1 MTNQATRKQL
11 RIACV
16 LDQQVGL
23 KSHALNLMQGLSVH
37 PEIDATLVPVLYGGG
52 DHWLFR
58 IPGLPG
64 GIAGTLC
71 ARGEIERGVA
81 ALGDIDAILWGT
93 WAAKSVPHIVER
105 FPAFFVMDMTPNQMA
120 EMGDAY
126 GYTKARSG
134 RFARL
139 KRRATERIY
148 RQGRTFFP
156 WSDWVGESLR
166 TDWRVPSNIIH
177 TIPPGVDT
185 SRFHPRNA
193 VDASGENSGPVEVLF
208 VGGDFERKGGP
219 GLLEWAARN
228 PERVH
233 LTVVTRDEIRDAP
246 TNVTVRHG
254 IGPNSPE
261 LIALYQSSDIFALP
275 TIGDCYSMVGMEALA
290 CGVPVVTSDIGGIS
304 DIVSEGKTGYL
315 CQPGDM
321 TTFTQH
327 LDNLVSDVDLRNRMG
342 IAARERAIERFDAAT
357 CARRLGDLMV
367 MYMDN
372 PYVMQNAA

>member
-1 MTNQATRKQL
+1 MADLTSPRKL

-23 KSHALNLMQGLSVH
+23 KSHALNLMQGLSEH
-37 PEIDATLVPVLYGGG
+37 PKVDATLIPVEYGGG

-71 ARGEIERGVA
+71 ARSEIERGVA
-81 ALGDIDAILWGT
+81 ALGDIEAILWGS

-105 FPAFFVMDMTPNQMA
+105 YPAFFVMDMTPNQMA
-120 EMGDAY
+120 DMGEPY

-134 RFARL
+134 RFAAW

-148 RQGRTFFP
+148 RHGTAFFP
-156 WSDWVGESLR
+156 WSDWVGESLHR
-166 TDWRVPSNIIH
+166 DWGVLAQRIH

-185 SRFHPRNA
+185 NRFHPSSQET
-193 VDASGENSGPVEVLF
+193 ASTDQIEVLF

-261 LIALYQSSDIFALP
+261 LIALYQKSHIFALP
-275 TIGDCYSMVGMEALA
+275 TMGDCYSMVAMEAMA
-290 CGVPVVTSDIGGIS
+290 CGVPVVISDIGGIR
-304 DIVSEGKTGYL
+304 DIIADGQTGYL
-315 CQPGDM
+315 CKPGD
-321 TTFTQH
+321 TAAFAAK
-327 LDNLVSDVDLRNRMG
+327 LDALVTDGELRNNMS
-342 IAARERAIERFDAAT
+342 AASRSRAVESFDASK
-357 CARRLGDLMV
+357 CAERLGDVIADSLARRSTV
-367 MYMDN
+367 LRS
-372 PYVMQNAA
+372 A

>member
-1 MTNQATRKQL
+1 MTNKTSRQKL

-23 KSHALNLMQGLSVH
+23 RSHALNLMQGLSVH
-37 PEIDATLVPVLYGGG
+37 PEIDATLIPVEYGG
-52 DHWLFR
+52 DHWLHHV
-58 IPGLPG
+58 PGLSG

-71 ARGEIERGVA
+71 ACAEIERGVA
-81 ALGDIDAILWGT
+81 KLGHLDAILWGS
-93 WAAKSVPHIVER
+93 WATKSVPHIVER
-105 FPAFFVMDMTPNQMA
+105 YPAFFVMDMTPNQMA
-120 EMGDAY
+120 DMGEPY
-126 GYTKARSG
+126 GYTKARSR
-134 RFARL
+134 RFASC
-139 KRRATERIY
+139 KHRATERIY
-148 RQGRTFFP
+148 RHASAFFP
-156 WSDWVGESLR
+156 WSDWVEGSLR
-166 TDWRVPSNIIH
+166 TDWGVPSNIIH

-185 SRFHPRNA
+185 SRFHPKNA
-193 VDASGENSGPVEVLF
+193 VDASGVHSGPVEVLF

-219 GLLEWAARN
+219 SLLAWAARY

-327 LDNLVSDVDLRNRMG
+327 LDNLVSDGDLRNRMG
-342 IAARERAIERFDAAT
+342 IAARERAIERFDAAA

-367 MYMDN
+367 MYIDN
-372 PYVMQNAA
+372 PYVMQKTA